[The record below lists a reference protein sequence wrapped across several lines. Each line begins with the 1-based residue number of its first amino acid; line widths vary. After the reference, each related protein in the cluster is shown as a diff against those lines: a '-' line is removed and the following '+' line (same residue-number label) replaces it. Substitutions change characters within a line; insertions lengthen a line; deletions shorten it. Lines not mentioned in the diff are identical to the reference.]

1 MPDKL
6 LKDYFV
12 ILVLDDITSL
22 KVRTLKLTD
31 KDFKVPYRNFYPHIN
46 LGRFLQA
53 DKHTVVKA
61 MKKVSKL
68 INPFELNI
76 NNVEMLT
83 EYLMVLTFA
92 ENDKLNYVHRKLH
105 EFVPYKSDDWT
116 DPKSGKYV
124 PHISI
129 YYNPGEDVREMH
141 KHYLNIFQPFK
152 GRVVAIELSEY
163 DGQSFRVSHRY
174 ELKKRLF

>member
-1 MPDKL
+1 MAETI

-12 ILVLDDITSL
+12 ILVLDDETSL

-46 LGRFLQA
+46 IGRFLNA
-53 DKHTVVKA
+53 DKLIVTKA

-68 INPFELNI
+68 VNAFDIEIND
-76 NNVEMLT
+76 VKMLT

-92 ENDKLNYVHRKLH
+92 ENEKLNLVHQKLH
-105 EFVPYKSDDWT
+105 EVIPYISDEWT
-116 DPKSGKYV
+116 SPTTGKYL

-141 KHYLNIFQPFK
+141 KHYLSIFEPFVGK
-152 GRVVAIELSEY
+152 VVAIELSEY

>member
-1 MPDKL
+1 MSVE

-12 ILVLDDITSL
+12 ILVLDDNTSL
-22 KVRTLKLTD
+22 KVRTLKITD

-46 LGRFLQA
+46 IGRFLES
-53 DKHTVVKA
+53 DKNVVVKA
-61 MKKVSKL
+61 MKKISKL
-68 INPFELNI
+68 TNEFELEI

-83 EYLMVLTFA
+83 EFLMVLTFA
-92 ENDKLNYVHRKLH
+92 KNEKLSMIHEKLH
-105 EFVPYKSDDWT
+105 ELIPYKSDEWT
-116 DPKSGKYV
+116 SPKSGKFV

-141 KHYLNIFQPFK
+141 KHYLSVFEPFK
-152 GRVVAIELSEY
+152 GKVVAIELSEY

>member
-1 MPDKL
+1 MNTV

-12 ILVLDDITSL
+12 ILVLDDDTSL

-46 LGRFLQA
+46 IGRFLQA
-53 DKHTVVKA
+53 DKNLVVKA
-61 MKKVSKL
+61 MKKVSKM
-68 INPFELNI
+68 INEFEIDI

-92 ENDKLNYVHRKLH
+92 QSDKLTFIHEKIHELTPYPSDEWTSPKL
-105 EFVPYKSDDWT
+105 
-116 DPKSGKYV
+116 GKFV

-141 KHYLNIFQPFK
+141 KHYLSVFKPFK
-152 GRVVAIELSEY
+152 GKVVALELSEY

>member
-1 MPDKL
+1 MHSEI
-6 LKDYFV
+6 KDYFV
-12 ILVLDDITSL
+12 ILVLDDDTSL
-22 KVRTLKLTD
+22 RVRTLKLTD

-46 LGRFLQA
+46 IGRFLQA

-61 MKKVSKL
+61 MKKISKL
-68 INPFELNI
+68 VNAFEIDI

-92 ENDKLNYVHRKLH
+92 ESAKLKFVHEKLH
-105 EFVPYKSDDWT
+105 EAIPYKSDDWT
-116 DPKSGKYV
+116 SPVSGKFV

-141 KHYLNIFQPFK
+141 KHYLNVFKPFK
-152 GRVVAIELSEY
+152 GKVVAIELSEY
-163 DGQSFRVSHRY
+163 DGQSFLVSHRY

>member
-1 MPDKL
+1 MAETL

-12 ILVLDDITSL
+12 ILVLDDETSL

-46 LGRFLQA
+46 VGRFLEA
-53 DKHTVVKA
+53 DKSVVVKA
-61 MKKVSKL
+61 MKKVSKMV
-68 INPFELNI
+68 NPFEIDI

-83 EYLMVLTFA
+83 EFLMVLTFA
-92 ENDKLNYVHRKLH
+92 KNEKLNLVHEKLH
-105 EFVPYKSDDWT
+105 ELVPYETDEWT
-116 DPKSGKYV
+116 SPKSGKYL

-141 KHYLNIFQPFK
+141 KYYLNVFEPFK
-152 GRVVAIELSEY
+152 GQVVAIELSEY
-163 DGQSFRVSHRY
+163 DGQSFKVSHRY
-174 ELKKRLF
+174 DFKKRLF

>member
-1 MPDKL
+1 MSV

-12 ILVLDDITSL
+12 ILVLDDETSL

-46 LGRFLQA
+46 VGRFLEA
-53 DKHTVVKA
+53 DKQVVIKA

-68 INPFELNI
+68 TNAFDIDI

-83 EYLMVLTFA
+83 EYLMVLTFV
-92 ENDKLNYVHRKLH
+92 ESEKLKLVHEKLH
-105 EFVPYKSDDWT
+105 ELVPYKSDEWT
-116 DPKSGKYV
+116 DPSTGKYL

-141 KHYLNIFQPFK
+141 KYYLKVFEPFI
-152 GRVVAIELSEY
+152 GQVVAIELSEY
-163 DGQSFRVSHRY
+163 DGQSFRVSHRF

>member
-1 MPDKL
+1 MAKT

-12 ILVLDDITSL
+12 ILVLDDETSL

-46 LGRFLQA
+46 VGRFLEA
-53 DKHTVVKA
+53 DKDVVVKA
-61 MKKVSKL
+61 IKKVSKL
-68 INPFELNI
+68 LNPFEIDI

-92 ENDKLNYVHRKLH
+92 ENQKLKFIHEKMH
-105 EFVPYKSDDWT
+105 EFVPYSADEWT
-116 DPKSGKYV
+116 SPTSGKYL

-141 KHYLNIFQPFK
+141 KHYLNVFKPFK
-152 GRVVAIELSEY
+152 GTVVALELSEY